1 MSAIAL
7 RHNEGKKGRSFS
19 GKKALPVFLICLAV
33 LLALIWVIQLI
44 WVKDGYRI
52 LKTQMAK
59 SVLHDVCENIDSF
72 DLSVLNIELTSAK
85 IGVKIVDAQGET
97 LVEAGSFHN
106 ASLTEYTQEKLA
118 ELYRQAES
126 TRGVAWEQVMRFH
139 TVYCKS
145 QDPVQR
151 DYQVL
156 TCAQIAQTAQGEKRM
171 VLLSAEVTPSLI
183 LEKMLRLQGMVFSL
197 PLLLLIVVV
206 AVIHYRRR
214 LDDQALLVQSL
225 ELVAQGDFEVHF
237 PDTKRLGRAL
247 NQVVKQFV
255 RTEQQN
261 KEMLANISHDLR
273 SPLTMIIGYTQM
285 MQDMP
290 EENTPENV
298 QVIQDEAQRLSLLVN
313 DILDLSRMQ
322 SGQMKL
328 NLQVFCLTDILQ
340 RTVERYQKLLG
351 EDYQICLEQNCR
363 VWVKADELEISRV
376 IYNFINNACHHTGE
390 DKQIVVRQVLDG
402 KKVRV
407 RVCDHGEGIPEE
419 NLSKIW
425 DRYYRVNKSS
435 AAKKVP
441 GNGLGLCIVKEILQA
456 HHARYG
462 VESQLGEGST
472 FWFELEVW
480 DQELTQK

>member
-1 MSAIAL
+1 MK
-7 RHNEGKKGRSFS
+7 HNEGKKGRSFS

-197 PLLLLIVVV
+197 AAVAADCGGGRHPLQA
-206 AVIHYRRR
+206 AVWTIRRCWFR
-214 LDDQALLVQSL
+214 VWSWW
-225 ELVAQGDFEVHF
+225 
-237 PDTKRLGRAL
+237 RRA
-247 NQVVKQFV
+247 
-255 RTEQQN
+255 
-261 KEMLANISHDLR
+261 ILR
-273 SPLTMIIGYTQM
+273 ST
-285 MQDMP
+285 
-290 EENTPENV
+290 
-298 QVIQDEAQRLSLLVN
+298 
-313 DILDLSRMQ
+313 SRIQ
-322 SGQMKL
+322 SG
-328 NLQVFCLTDILQ
+328 
-340 RTVERYQKLLG
+340 
-351 EDYQICLEQNCR
+351 
-363 VWVKADELEISRV
+363 WA
-376 IYNFINNACHHTGE
+376 
-390 DKQIVVRQVLDG
+390 VRSI
-402 KKVRV
+402 R
-407 RVCDHGEGIPEE
+407 
-419 NLSKIW
+419 S
-425 DRYYRVNKSS
+425 
-435 AAKKVP
+435 
-441 GNGLGLCIVKEILQA
+441 
-456 HHARYG
+456 
-462 VESQLGEGST
+462 
-472 FWFELEVW
+472 
-480 DQELTQK
+480 

>member
-1 MSAIAL
+1 M
-7 RHNEGKKGRSFS
+7 
-19 GKKALPVFLICLAV
+19 

-44 WVKDGYRI
+44 WVKDSYRI

-72 DLSVLNIELTSAK
+72 DLSVLNMELTSAK
-85 IGVKIVDAQGET
+85 MGVKIVDAQGET

-206 AVIHYRRR
+206 AAILYRRR

-247 NQVVKQFV
+247 NQVVKQFA

-363 VWVKADELEISRV
+363 VWVKADEL
-376 IYNFINNACHHTGE
+376 
-390 DKQIVVRQVLDG
+390 
-402 KKVRV
+402 
-407 RVCDHGEGIPEE
+407 
-419 NLSKIW
+419 
-425 DRYYRVNKSS
+425 
-435 AAKKVP
+435 
-441 GNGLGLCIVKEILQA
+441 
-456 HHARYG
+456 
-462 VESQLGEGST
+462 
-472 FWFELEVW
+472 
-480 DQELTQK
+480 

>member
-1 MSAIAL
+1 MK
-7 RHNEGKKGRSFS
+7 HNEGKKGRSFS

-197 PLLLLIVVV
+197 
-206 AVIHYRRR
+206 R
-214 LDDQALLVQSL
+214 
-225 ELVAQGDFEVHF
+225 
-237 PDTKRLGRAL
+237 
-247 NQVVKQFV
+247 
-255 RTEQQN
+255 
-261 KEMLANISHDLR
+261 
-273 SPLTMIIGYTQM
+273 
-285 MQDMP
+285 
-290 EENTPENV
+290 
-298 QVIQDEAQRLSLLVN
+298 
-313 DILDLSRMQ
+313 
-322 SGQMKL
+322 
-328 NLQVFCLTDILQ
+328 C
-340 RTVERYQKLLG
+340 
-351 EDYQICLEQNCR
+351 CC
-363 VWVKADELEISRV
+363 
-376 IYNFINNACHHTGE
+376 
-390 DKQIVVRQVLDG
+390 
-402 KKVRV
+402 
-407 RVCDHGEGIPEE
+407 
-419 NLSKIW
+419 
-425 DRYYRVNKSS
+425 
-435 AAKKVP
+435 
-441 GNGLGLCIVKEILQA
+441 
-456 HHARYG
+456 
-462 VESQLGEGST
+462 
-472 FWFELEVW
+472 
-480 DQELTQK
+480 

>member
-1 MSAIAL
+1 M

-85 IGVKIVDAQGET
+85 MGVKIVDAQGET

-206 AVIHYRRR
+206 AAILYRRR

-237 PDTKRLGRAL
+237 PDK
-247 NQVVKQFV
+247 K
-255 RTEQQN
+255 
-261 KEMLANISHDLR
+261 
-273 SPLTMIIGYTQM
+273 
-285 MQDMP
+285 
-290 EENTPENV
+290 
-298 QVIQDEAQRLSLLVN
+298 LSL
-313 DILDLSRMQ
+313 IH
-322 SGQMKL
+322 
-328 NLQVFCLTDILQ
+328 I
-340 RTVERYQKLLG
+340 
-351 EDYQICLEQNCR
+351 
-363 VWVKADELEISRV
+363 
-376 IYNFINNACHHTGE
+376 
-390 DKQIVVRQVLDG
+390 
-402 KKVRV
+402 
-407 RVCDHGEGIPEE
+407 
-419 NLSKIW
+419 
-425 DRYYRVNKSS
+425 
-435 AAKKVP
+435 
-441 GNGLGLCIVKEILQA
+441 
-456 HHARYG
+456 
-462 VESQLGEGST
+462 
-472 FWFELEVW
+472 
-480 DQELTQK
+480 